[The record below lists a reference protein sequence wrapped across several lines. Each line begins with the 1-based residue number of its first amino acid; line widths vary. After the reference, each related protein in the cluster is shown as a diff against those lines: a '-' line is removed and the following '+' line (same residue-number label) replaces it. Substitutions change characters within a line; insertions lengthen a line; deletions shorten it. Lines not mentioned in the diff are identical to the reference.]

1 MEIRM
6 VEIMNSLS
14 RKSEIGTLT
23 NLLFAIIQCIL
34 GLRFIPLFI
43 FAHFKNFFSKLGL
56 GISVKSESRNK
67 LEKQF
72 AFLIKMELNDV
83 CRLFHRYNFDN
94 DIEFQSGLEN
104 IFKTSSL
111 ETPERFMQA
120 KIFYFSK

>member
-1 MEIRM
+1 
-6 VEIMNSLS
+6 
-14 RKSEIGTLT
+14 
-23 NLLFAIIQCIL
+23 
-34 GLRFIPLFI
+34 
-43 FAHFKNFFSKLGL
+43 
-56 GISVKSESRNK
+56 
-67 LEKQF
+67 
-72 AFLIKMELNDV
+72 MELNDV